1 LNNSSNANSYVWN
14 FGDGNTSTSSN
25 PNYTYAA
32 GGDYVVTLTATNG
45 NCTDIFTMNLA
56 SVSVSEN
63 IAFTDLNVF
72 PNPTSEILNMEFG
85 QEMSDLIQIDLYDLT
100 GKKVMSSQNN
110 VSAGNNFL
118 QINIAELESGIYFL
132 NMNNTVSSVSIRVIK
147 K

>member
-1 LNNSSNANSYVWN
+1 
-14 FGDGNTSTSSN
+14 
-25 PNYTYAA
+25 
-32 GGDYVVTLTATNG
+32 
-45 NCTDIFTMNLA
+45 MNLT

-63 IAFTDLNVF
+63 IAFADLNVF
-72 PNPTSEILNMEFG
+72 PNPTSEILNIEFG

-132 NMNNTVSSVSIRVIK
+132 NMNNTVSSVSISVIK